1 MEIEI
6 VTTNTWTNAIVHKP
20 PIGVEVLAKF
30 SDGFMTVAKWNGLYW
45 VGQYG
50 MRFMRTSDIQR
61 FYIFDKDTEDDE

>member
-1 MEIEI
+1 MVID
-6 VTTNTWTNAIVHKP
+6 TSNTWINAKRHKP
-20 PIGVEVLAKF
+20 PIGIEVLAKF
-30 SDGFMTVAKWNGLYW
+30 ADGHRAVAKWNGLYW